1 MKMLLQMYGKFGLT
15 AIGICALITIAT
27 IIWACL

>member
-15 AIGICALITIAT
+15 AIGICGFDMDKEAAIAT
-27 IIWACL
+27 